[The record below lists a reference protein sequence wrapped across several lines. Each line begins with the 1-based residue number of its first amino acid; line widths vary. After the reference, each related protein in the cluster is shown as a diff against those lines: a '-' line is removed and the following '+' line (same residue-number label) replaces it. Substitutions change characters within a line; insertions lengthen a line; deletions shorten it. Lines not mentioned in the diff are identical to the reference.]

1 MKLYELAAAVDK
13 LHDDDS
19 IDEQTL
25 KDTLESIE
33 GDISDKGIN
42 IVKLS
47 NAWESDIDAI
57 DAEIKRLQLRK
68 KSLKSRAD
76 GLREYLKHNMQ
87 RSGISKIGC
96 PLFTITLKKG
106 RSVVN
111 ISDESLIPDDYVNVK
126 TTVSP
131 DKVAILKALKAGEAI
146 EGAELSEGQPSLV
159 IK

>member
-1 MKLYELAAAVDK
+1 MKLYELTEAVDK
-13 LHDDDS
+13 LHDDES

-33 GDISDKGIN
+33 GDISDKGVS

-68 KSLKSRAD
+68 KSLKSRSD
-76 GLREYLKHNMQ
+76 SLRDYLKYNMQ
-87 RSGISKIGC
+87 RSGISKIEC
-96 PLFTITLKKG
+96 SLFTITLKKG
-106 RSVVN
+106 RSVVS
-111 ISDESLIPDDYVNVK
+111 IADESLIPDDYVNVK

-131 DKVAILKALKAGEAI
+131 DKVAILKALKEGEEI